1 MEKIPFDYCITYN
14 TEYNTRYKRDGIHVK
29 GVVCMKVTAT
39 PPVSWI
45 NDQLDLYNYAKSIGD
60 AAWQADIVERLL
72 HRDEYI
78 EREIEEM
85 LLQQLWKM
93 FDQVNGRLQQLF
105 RQLRQTFEQAKQ
117 EELREKVWQ
126 LKLER
131 VHLTQMIRSLYPA
144 AQQKPSQVS

>member
-1 MEKIPFDYCITYN
+1 
-14 TEYNTRYKRDGIHVK
+14 
-29 GVVCMKVTAT
+29 MKVTAT